1 MLQNHENMKS
11 NQRNSFNPGGT
22 PPRRS
27 DGGAVALPNP
37 FQLVV
42 WVLRKTALIAERLF
56 VLARYQFYKTTALHP
71 SQLAV
76 SWPTAWRLSVIAAL
90 AFVAMKRDVNV
101 SLGEQRDMAHF
112 AAMDAMAIP
121 AVMPLNPAPQTKA
134 AIAAPGEKADFF
146 ADAPEDDAET
156 LTVKAYVRRFRKVA
170 KVEMEKYGI
179 PASVKM
185 AQAILES
192 NAGRSL
198 LSTKNNNHFGMK
210 CFSRTC
216 KKGHC
221 SNFGDDS
228 HKDFFR
234 KYNTAWESWRSHSK
248 LIANGKYK
256 SLLKYGNDYKKW
268 AKGLKQLGYA
278 TARHYDQTLIELIEK
293 YRLYE
298 LDY

>member
-1 MLQNHENMKS
+1 
-11 NQRNSFNPGGT
+11 
-22 PPRRS
+22 
-27 DGGAVALPNP
+27 
-37 FQLVV
+37 
-42 WVLRKTALIAERLF
+42 
-56 VLARYQFYKTTALHP
+56 
-71 SQLAV
+71 
-76 SWPTAWRLSVIAAL
+76 
-90 AFVAMKRDVNV
+90 
-101 SLGEQRDMAHF
+101 
-112 AAMDAMAIP
+112 
-121 AVMPLNPAPQTKA
+121 
-134 AIAAPGEKADFF
+134 
-146 ADAPEDDAET
+146 
-156 LTVKAYVRRFRKVA
+156 
-170 KVEMEKYGI
+170 
-179 PASVKM
+179 M

-192 NAGRSL
+192 NAGRSS

-234 KYNTAWESWRSHSK
+234 KYGTAWESWRSHSK

-268 AKGLKQLGYA
+268 AKGLKRLGYA
-278 TARHYDQTLIELIEK
+278 TAPHYDQTLIELIEK

>member
-11 NQRNSFNPGGT
+11 NQRNSFNAGGA

-27 DGGAVALPNP
+27 DGGAIALPNP
-37 FQLVV
+37 YQLVV
-42 WVLRKTALIAERLF
+42 WVLRKSVLIAERLL

-71 SQLAV
+71 GKLAV
-76 SWPTAWRLSVIAAL
+76 SWSTAWRLSVIAVL
-90 AFVAMKRDVNV
+90 AFVAMKRDGSV
-101 SLGEQRDMAHF
+101 SLGEQRDLAHF
-112 AAMDAMAIP
+112 AAMEAMTIP
-121 AVMPLNPAPQTKA
+121 ASMPMNPAPEPKA
-134 AIAAPGEKADFF
+134 AVAAPAEKADIF

-170 KVEMEKYGI
+170 RVEMEKYGI
-179 PASVKM
+179 PASIKM
-185 AQAILES
+185 AQAIVES
-192 NAGRSL
+192 NAGRSS

-210 CFSRTC
+210 CFSHTC

-268 AKGLKQLGYA
+268 AKGLKRLGYA
-278 TARHYDQTLIELIEK
+278 TAPHYDQTLINTIEK
-293 YRLYE
+293 YHLYE

>member
-11 NQRNSFNPGGT
+11 NQRNSFNMGGV

-27 DGGAVALPNP
+27 EGSVLAIPNP
-37 FQLVV
+37 LQALS
-42 WVLRKTALIAERLF
+42 WALRKSLFVTERLL
-56 VLARYQFYKTTALHP
+56 VLARYQFYKATALHP
-71 SQLAV
+71 SQLAL
-76 SWPTAWRLSVIAAL
+76 SWSTAWRLSVIALL
-90 AFVAMKRDVNV
+90 AFVAMKRDVSV
-101 SLGEQRDMAHF
+101 SLGERADRTHF
-112 AAMDAMAIP
+112 ASMEAMTLPASIP
-121 AVMPLNPAPQTKA
+121 INPAPETRA
-134 AIAAPGEKADFF
+134 AIAVPEEKADIF
-146 ADAPEDDAET
+146 ADAPDDDAEVR
-156 LTVKAYVRRFRKVA
+156 TVKAYVRRFRKVA

-179 PASVKM
+179 PASIKM

-192 NAGRSL
+192 NAGRSA

-210 CFSRTC
+210 CFSHTC

-256 SLLKYGNDYKKW
+256 SLLQYGNDYKKW
-268 AKGLKQLGYA
+268 AAGLKRLGYA
-278 TARHYDQTLIELIEK
+278 TARHYDQTLIEIIEK
-293 YRLYE
+293 YHLYE

>member
-1 MLQNHENMKS
+1 MKS

-121 AVMPLNPAPQTKA
+121 AGIPLNPAPQTKA

-256 SLLKYGNDYKKW
+256 SLLKYGNDYRKW
-268 AKGLKQLGYA
+268 AKGLKRLGYA
-278 TARHYDQTLIELIEK
+278 TARHYDQTLIDLIEK